1 MSLYHKNIYWED
13 WFDKGARK
21 LIKSNLTLSQ
31 HLIEHLNNTD
41 DKHKIDVNK
50 LYSIINTLRH
60 TNPLEPFEVE
70 VEDNKVVKCVIRTK
84 YNDDKDICIVFRYG
98 IVVTAYLDDVNDNHA
113 TLDYSKYEKEGRNE
127 F

>member
-1 MSLYHKNIYWED
+1 MSLYHRDIYWES

-21 LIKSNLTLSQ
+21 LVKSDFILSK
-31 HLIEHLNNTD
+31 HLIEHLNNQD
-41 DKHKIDVNK
+41 DKHKIDVGK

-70 VEDNKVVKCVIRTK
+70 VKDNKVVKCVVRTR
-84 YNDDKDICIVFRYG
+84 YDDNKDICIVFRYG
-98 IVVTAYLDDVNDNHA
+98 IIITAYLDDINDNHE

>member
-1 MSLYHKNIYWED
+1 MSSYHRDIYWES

-21 LIKSNLTLSQ
+21 LVKSDFILSK
-31 HLIEHLNNTD
+31 HLIEHLNDQD
-41 DKHKIDVNK
+41 DKHKIDVGK

-70 VEDNKVVKCVIRTK
+70 VKDNKVVKCVVRTR
-84 YNDDKDICIVFRYG
+84 YDDNKDICIVFRYG
-98 IVVTAYLDDVNDNHA
+98 IIITAYLDDINDNHE